1 MLNNFISALITI
13 FFSGV
18 ASKET
23 EEKTK
28 RASWMRVFIYGVLAT
43 IVGAFFYKTYQVA
56 TIVNMVEVLN
66 MRTKFDW
73 NGVSN
78 DTIEQIVFYTRFSED
93 KTYSNRIYQLQR
105 KRNMMYP
112 AYEDYGGVEY
122 DVSAE
127 VASPSDISWNKD
139 IPENIKRDIILPKGT
154 MHAHG
159 INFYTTNVPRLIPFA
174 PDVHT
179 GWSGF
184 VPAGN
189 SKYCL
194 ERHRATS
201 LKYLSNAYVKFAGDE
216 YIKEDDKLIT
226 LQEALGDGICI
237 NQTLCNIGIDERIDE
252 SFFKN
257 NRFYYYGSLGG
268 SMINKMNFLT
278 AADVSQF
285 TYVLGV
291 ISKMPVKNIHVITD
305 IPIEMCPIDEWV
317 KPNTFGFDME
327 DGVSNDLN
335 KSLTAVHIKLP
346 TLANLQLI
354 RSLILT
360 TLITALVSLFAVNL
374 YYCLRRSAKG
384 YRKKH
389 AMSIS
394 KLRHISKLR
403 ITLFRYTMNLIMVA
417 LGVAICKWSWM
428 LLMNQSLAVDLK
440 KLENHFE
447 LILAGVIIASLLIII
462 TLLYWYSHR
471 AVSDESFD
479 EEPEPPTIF
488 LHESSEEEDLDR
500 LFNGLPEEDMLDQEE
515 VSEEENIENE
525 GNVQED

>member
-1 MLNNFISALITI
+1 
-13 FFSGV
+13 
-18 ASKET
+18 
-23 EEKTK
+23 
-28 RASWMRVFIYGVLAT
+28 
-43 IVGAFFYKTYQVA
+43 
-56 TIVNMVEVLN
+56 
-66 MRTKFDW
+66 
-73 NGVSN
+73 
-78 DTIEQIVFYTRFSED
+78 
-93 KTYSNRIYQLQR
+93 
-105 KRNMMYP
+105 
-112 AYEDYGGVEY
+112 
-122 DVSAE
+122 
-127 VASPSDISWNKD
+127 
-139 IPENIKRDIILPKGT
+139 
-154 MHAHG
+154 
-159 INFYTTNVPRLIPFA
+159 
-174 PDVHT
+174 
-179 GWSGF
+179 
-184 VPAGN
+184 
-189 SKYCL
+189 
-194 ERHRATS
+194 
-201 LKYLSNAYVKFAGDE
+201 
-216 YIKEDDKLIT
+216 
-226 LQEALGDGICI
+226 
-237 NQTLCNIGIDERIDE
+237 
-252 SFFKN
+252 
-257 NRFYYYGSLGG
+257 
-268 SMINKMNFLT
+268 MINKMNFLT

>member
-66 MRTKFDW
+66 LRTKFDG
-73 NGVSN
+73 NGLSN
-78 DTIEQIVFYTRFSED
+78 DTIEQVVFFTRFSED
-93 KTYSNRIYQLQR
+93 KTYSNRIVQLER
-105 KRNMMYP
+105 KRYLKYP
-112 AYEDYGGVEY
+112 ANEDYGGVVY
-122 DVSAE
+122 SVSTE
-127 VASPSDISWNKD
+127 VVSPSDISWNKE
-139 IPENIKRDIILPKGT
+139 IPEIIKRDIKLPEGT

-159 INFYTTNVPRLIPFA
+159 IHFFTTNVPKLIPIA
-174 PDVHT
+174 PDVHSAWT
-179 GWSGF
+179 DF
-184 VPAGN
+184 VPSDD
-189 SKYCL
+189 SKYYL
-194 ERHRATS
+194 ERHRAS
-201 LKYLSNAYVKFAGDE
+201 SFNYLPKAYVKFTADE
-216 YIKEDDKLIT
+216 YLMKDDKLIT
-226 LQEALGDGICI
+226 LQEALGDGICLG
-237 NQTLCNIGIDERIDE
+237 QTMCEIGIDER
-252 SFFKN
+252 FVKN
-257 NRFYYYGSLGG
+257 NRFCFYGALGG

-285 TYVLGV
+285 TYVVGV
-291 ISKMPVKNIHVITD
+291 NSQLPVKNIQVITD
-305 IPIEMCPIDEWV
+305 IPIELSATDKWI
-317 KPNTFGFDME
+317 KPGPFGFDME
-327 DGVSNDLN
+327 DSVSNVLN
-335 KSLTAVHIKLP
+335 KCLTPVHIKLP

-374 YYCLRRSAKG
+374 YYCIRRSAMR

-389 AMSIS
+389 AMPVS
-394 KLRHISKLR
+394 KLRHISKFR
-403 ITLFRYTMNLIMVA
+403 ITLFRYTMNIIMVV
-417 LGVAICKWSWM
+417 LGVAICIWSWM
-428 LLMNQSLAVDLK
+428 LLKNQSLAVDLIK
-440 KLENHFE
+440 IQNHFE
-447 LILAGVIIASLLIII
+447 LILALFIIASLLIII

-479 EEPEPPTIF
+479 EELEPPTIF
-488 LHESSEEEDLDR
+488 LHERSEEEELDR

-515 VSEEENIENE
+515 VGEEENIEND
-525 GNVQED
+525 GNVQ